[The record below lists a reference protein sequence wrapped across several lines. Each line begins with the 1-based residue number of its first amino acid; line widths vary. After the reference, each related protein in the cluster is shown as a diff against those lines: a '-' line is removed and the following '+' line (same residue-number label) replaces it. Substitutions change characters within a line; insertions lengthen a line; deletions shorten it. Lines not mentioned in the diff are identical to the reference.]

1 MTIRNLRIAQKLPL
15 LVITASFVLGLGL
28 GSLSFFQSSSTVDL
42 EVDKKLQVVLE
53 ARKSALS
60 DYLDSIKE
68 DLSITA
74 SNLMV
79 IDALNDFSEG
89 WEALGEQPILALQKS
104 YITDNR
110 FPTGEKEKL
119 DYAEDGTLYS
129 RFHKRYHPWF
139 RKMLYTNE
147 YYDVFLFN
155 MNGDLVYSVF
165 KELDFATN
173 LTAGK
178 WKESGLGEVFR
189 GALGTLKPNHQFFV
203 DFKPYAPSADAPAS
217 FIAMPVFDGD
227 TPIGVLAYQ
236 MPISRINTLM
246 QDSTGLGETGESYIV
261 GSDYLM
267 RSDSRFS
274 QTSTILARK
283 VDTPAARE
291 ALSGKTGSMIAEDY
305 RNISV
310 KSAYGAMN
318 FMGTTW
324 AILAEIDEAEYVQPI
339 IALRNNLTLVG
350 FVLLLVVGATGVYF
364 ARGIVKS
371 LINITES
378 AKNLAGG
385 DFQSKIPM
393 GNRPDEIG
401 DLARAIQIFQDNA
414 LEMSK
419 LEAERLRQ
427 QEQEETRQEEE
438 RLKLEK
444 QLVVAAENMRI
455 RVALDNCAANIM
467 VVDTQGLV
475 VYLNHAVENLMKSS
489 EADIRQ
495 DIPSFSTEGI
505 QGKLLNSIFGSAA
518 QNGSVFTNP
527 KSASE
532 NRLKLGNRTF
542 DLVSSPVI
550 DENGEILGAAI
561 EWKDRTQELNVQEEI
576 DVLVNAVVSGDFT
589 QSVSLDDKEGFMR
602 KLAEAMN
609 QLNTT
614 ISSVISDVADAL
626 SALSKGD
633 LTHQI
638 TQDYD
643 GTYDELK
650 EDSNQTSEQLRE
662 IVGKII
668 FSATKINGSAT
679 EITSGSTDLS
689 KRTEAQAANLQ
700 QTASVM
706 EELSTTVRQNA
717 ENAQQANKLAIAAHK
732 VAENGGDVVSKSIA
746 AMSEIEQSSSKV
758 SEIISVIDEI
768 AFQTNLLAL
777 NASVEAARA
786 GDAGKSF
793 AVVAA
798 EVGTLAQRTATAAK
812 DVKSLITNSDNQI
825 KGGVE
830 LTNNTGAALQE
841 IVNSIKDVTDIIGEI
856 TVASEEQARGIQET
870 NTSIADMDSMTQQNA
885 ALVQQS
891 LSSAEALKSE
901 SLSMSELVQFFN
913 LDGGRKQ
920 RA

>member
-1 MTIRNLRIAQKLPL
+1 MTIQNLRIAQKLPL

-28 GSLSFFQSSSTVDL
+28 GLLSFFQSSSTVDL
-42 EVDKKLQVVLE
+42 EVDKKLQVVLQ

-68 DLSITA
+68 DLAITA

-89 WEALGEQPILALQKS
+89 WDALGEQPILALQKS

-119 DYAEDGTLYS
+119 DYAEDGSLYS

-155 MNGDLVYSVF
+155 MDGDLVYSVF
-165 KELDFATN
+165 KELDFATS

-189 GALGTLKPNHQFFV
+189 GALGTLKTDHQFFV

-217 FIAMPVFDGD
+217 FIAMPVFDGE

-274 QTSTILARK
+274 KTSTILARK

-291 ALSGKTGSMIAEDY
+291 ALAGKTGSMIAQDY
-305 RNISV
+305 RNIPV

-339 IALRNNLTLVG
+339 IALRNNLALVG
-350 FVLLLVVGATGVYF
+350 FVLLLIVGATGVYF

-371 LINITES
+371 LINITGS
-378 AKNLAGG
+378 AKNLASG

-393 GNRPDEIG
+393 GDRSDEIG

-427 QEQEETRQEEE
+427 QDLEETRQEEE

-444 QLVVAAENMRI
+444 QLIVAAENMRI

-475 VYLNHAVENLMKSS
+475 VYLNHSVENLMKSS

-495 DIPSFSTEGI
+495 DIPSFSTEDI
-505 QGKLLNSIFGSAA
+505 QGKLLNNIFGSAA
-518 QNGSVFTNP
+518 KNGSVISNL

-532 NRLKLGNRTF
+532 TRLKLSGRTF

-550 DENGEILGAAI
+550 DDTGEILGAAV
-561 EWKDRTQELNVQEEI
+561 EWKDRTQELSVQEEI

-589 QSVSLDDKEGFMR
+589 QSVSLEDKEGFMR

-614 ISSVISDVADAL
+614 VSSVISDVANAL
-626 SALSKGD
+626 SALSKGN

-643 GTYDELK
+643 GTYDALK

-679 EITSGSTDLS
+679 EITSGSADLS

-717 ENAQQANKLAIAAHK
+717 ENAQQANKLAIAAHQ
-732 VAENGGDVVSKSIA
+732 VAENGGDVVSKSIE

-786 GDAGKSF
+786 GDAGKGF

-830 LTNNTGAALQE
+830 LTNNTGAALKE

-901 SLSMSELVQFFN
+901 SLSMSELVEFFD
-913 LDGGRKQ
+913 LEGRGKR